1 MPRKHSKARRKPQKK
16 EITVKPDYVIELIE
30 KITKKDRCVHPGYI
44 VAVAEYHEKG
54 ERDG

>member
-1 MPRKHSKARRKPQKK
+1 MPRKNTKGRGKPKRK
-16 EITVKPDYVIELIE
+16 EIRTKPDYTVELIE
-30 KITKKDRCVHPGYI
+30 KITAKDRDIYPGWI